1 MAVNIDKPWVP
12 TPVQYQQAP
21 VAQPRGPSELEKV
34 VTNKV
39 GGAVADAGISAGT
52 NALLGKAAVEGGAAA
67 TQGLLGAGGALGGG
81 SLGASLGSALGGAG
95 TALGTAGLGAA
106 ATAAAPFVLGGA
118 ALGKAFGLFNQG
130 TTNVQMD
137 YGPDPLALEDGST
150 KISKIYKEGY
160 TAPGQA
166 YAIAKNM
173 GYQEGTDSVPAMLTP
188 GEAVI
193 PAPAAQ
199 DPANKDAIAGMVEQ
213 GRAMNDGMD
222 APSPMQN
229 GPLSGKTKREELK
242 LMQDMSLK
250 KKSWMAD
257 EKRKQEAHEQKM
269 ELDRQ
274 RASQAMRQSQE

>member
-1 MAVNIDKPWVP
+1 MVAEIKQPWQPGQVQFIQPNIQKEEGGIG
-12 TPVQYQQAP
+12 QQ
-21 VAQPRGPSELEKV
+21 
-34 VTNKV
+34 
-39 GGAVADAGISAGT
+39 
-52 NALLGKAAVEGGAAA
+52 LLGKAAQNATQLGANSLAQSGNAGVAGLGQLFGGATTTAAGAAA
-67 TQGLLGAGGALGGG
+67 PTLGSTFGSLLGT
-81 SLGASLGSALGGAG
+81 GAG
-95 TALGTAGLGAA
+95 AAGAGAAGAAGAGLAA
-106 ATAAAPFVLGGA
+106 AAAPIVAPLAIGA
-118 ALGKAFGLFNQG
+118 KLFGLFNEG
-130 TTNVQMD
+130 TTMVPQQPMGPF
-137 YGPDPLALEDGST
+137 GPDPLGLEDGTSMVPM
-150 KISKIYKEGY
+150 EGY
-160 TAPGQA
+160 QQGV
-166 YAIAKNM
+166 
-173 GYQEGTDSVPAMLTP
+173 DSVPAMLTP

-199 DPANKDAIAGMVEQ
+199 DPANQPMIQGMVEQ